1 MAAVDTAAAAAGL
14 QPSVR
19 KLHEYC
25 IYLMK
30 M

>member
-1 MAAVDTAAAAAGL
+1 MAAVDTAAAGGL
-14 QPSVR
+14 QASVR